1 MCQNSACLNR
11 NDWNLE
17 LDQCSFT
24 DWQKLRVQE
33 NSKDI
38 PTGSMPR
45 TMDIIV
51 REEMVEK
58 MRAGDSC
65 VFVGYLITVPDLSN
79 ISGIGKLCR
88 LRI

>member
-1 MCQNSACLNR
+1 
-11 NDWNLE
+11 
-17 LDQCSFT
+17 
-24 DWQKLRVQE
+24 
-33 NSKDI
+33 
-38 PTGSMPR
+38 MPR